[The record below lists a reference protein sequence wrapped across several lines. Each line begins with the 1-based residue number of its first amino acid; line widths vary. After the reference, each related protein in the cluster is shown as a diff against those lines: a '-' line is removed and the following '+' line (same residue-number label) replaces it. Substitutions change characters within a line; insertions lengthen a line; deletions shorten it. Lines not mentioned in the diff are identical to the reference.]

1 MAHTS
6 PTEGSRRTL
15 EEYHIN
21 EDVGFALPHPLEEL
35 PQAFSAWTR
44 IASNL
49 PTLIDNG
56 QLRGEVEKL
65 PVLNTDELRGHRLQ
79 RLAHLALGYITMAY
93 VWNRGDGDIKKVL
106 PRNIAVPYCELS
118 EKLGLPPILSYADCV
133 LANWKKKD
141 PNGPRTYENMDIL
154 FSFPGGDCGKGFF
167 LVSLL
172 VEIAASPAI
181 QAIPTVSSAVQNQDQ
196 KELAKALCDIAASLE
211 NAREYFRRM
220 REFVDPNQFFNVLR
234 IYLSGWKGN
243 PKMSEGLLYEGVWDT
258 PKKFSGGSAGQS
270 SIFQCLDILL
280 GIEHRTGKGSPAEF
294 LQEMR
299 EYMPPAHRDFLC
311 SLESGPSVREF
322 VISCEDEDLRNAYN
336 KCVNGLVSLRKF
348 HLTIVNTYIVTPSK
362 QQPGGGSGS
371 EENRGT
377 GGTDVMNFLNSVK
390 DATEKALLSSV

>member
-1 MAHTS
+1 MPSHCT
-6 PTEGSRRTL
+6 
-15 EEYHIN
+15 
-21 EDVGFALPHPLEEL
+21 EL
-35 PQAFSAWTR
+35 PQTFSAWTR

-49 PTLIDNG
+49 PELIDNG
-56 QLRGEVEKL
+56 KLREEVEKL
-65 PVLNTDELRGHRLQ
+65 PVLNIDELRGHRLQ

-93 VWNRGDGDIKKVL
+93 VWNRGNSDIRKVL
-106 PRNIAVPYCELS
+106 PRNIAVPYCKLS

-141 PNGPRTYENMDIL
+141 PNGPRTYDNMDIL
-154 FSFPGGDCGKGFF
+154 FSFPGGNCGKGFF

-181 QAIPTVSSAVQNQDQ
+181 QAIPTVFSAVQNQDQ
-196 KELAKALCDIAASLE
+196 KTLARALGDIATSLE
-211 NAREYFRRM
+211 NARDYFRRM
-220 REFVDPNQFFNVLR
+220 PEFVDPNKFFSVLR

-280 GIEHRTGKGSPAEF
+280 GIEHETGEGSPAEF

-311 SLESGPSVREF
+311 SLESGPSLREF
-322 VISCEDEDLRNAYN
+322 VISHGDEDLKIAYN
-336 KCVNGLVSLRKF
+336 ACVNGLVSLRRF
-348 HLTIVNTYIVTPSK
+348 HLGIVRTYIVKPSQK
-362 QQPGGGSGS
+362 LRGDSGS

-377 GGTDVMNFLNSVK
+377 GGTDVMNFLTSVK
-390 DATEKALLSSV
+390 EATERCLV